1 MQVLTLLSRALLT
14 LCTCRNLFP
23 IMQNRKAMNQLSHMC
38 VVRSRQW
45 YITVLFKVKTTAYNM
60 DEVNLC
66 RFGQVLRVWVYLD
79 EASGFL

>member
-1 MQVLTLLSRALLT
+1 
-14 LCTCRNLFP
+14 
-23 IMQNRKAMNQLSHMC
+23 MNQLSHMC